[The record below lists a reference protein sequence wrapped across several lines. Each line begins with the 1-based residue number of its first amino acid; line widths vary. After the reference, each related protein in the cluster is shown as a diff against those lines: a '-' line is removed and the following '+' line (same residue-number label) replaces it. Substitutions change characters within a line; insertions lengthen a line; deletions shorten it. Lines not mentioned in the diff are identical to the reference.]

1 MEVAPGRRGFRTDRP
16 PHDDPHPQT
25 VSVLSVSTPHHSLL
39 QSRINDLLNTHA
51 PAVGTRAVGF
61 PVSTAEGI
69 KVPDVV
75 WMSAER
81 FDSVPSDVEAS
92 PVLPEVV
99 VEVLADRAAGGE
111 IEATRDLYLREG
123 AKEVWTCAEDGTMTF
138 YKDEGRQIEYS
149 NLSPSFPA
157 QVDYGPSAAG

>member
-1 MEVAPGRRGFRTDRP
+1 MLPTHRLL
-16 PHDDPHPQT
+16 
-25 VSVLSVSTPHHSLL
+25 VLSVPTPHQSLL

-51 PAVGTRAVGF
+51 PAVGPRAVGF

-81 FDSVPSDVEAS
+81 FDSVPSDAEAS

-99 VEVLADRAAGGE
+99 VEVIADRAAGVD

-138 YKDEGRQIEYS
+138 YTDDGPIEHS

>member
-1 MEVAPGRRGFRTDRP
+1 V
-16 PHDDPHPQT
+16 
-25 VSVLSVSTPHHSLL
+25 SVSTPHHSLL

-51 PAVGTRAVGF
+51 PAVGPRAVGF
-61 PVSTAEGI
+61 PVKTAEGI

-81 FDSVPSDVEAS
+81 FAEIPSDGEAS

-99 VEVLADRAAGGE
+99 VEVLAGRRK
-111 IEATRDLYLREG
+111 EADIQAKRDLYLREG
-123 AKEVWTCAEDGTMTF
+123 ADEVWTCAGDGTMTF
-138 YKDEGRQIEYS
+138 YNDEGRPIEYS